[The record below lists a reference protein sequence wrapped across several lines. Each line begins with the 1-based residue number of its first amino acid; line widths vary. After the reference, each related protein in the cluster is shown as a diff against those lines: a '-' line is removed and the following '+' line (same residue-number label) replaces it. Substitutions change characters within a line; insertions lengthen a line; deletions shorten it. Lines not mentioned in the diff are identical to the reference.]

1 MLNLKE
7 KGLPDAIMV
16 NGKAFFLNTDYRV
29 WLNYPDRIKGM
40 GDDYSLYKNLF
51 KGDAPFP
58 EQAVITELDRFFY
71 EKKEV
76 PRSGGSNGEELIDF
90 DIDADY
96 IYASFMQAYGIDLID
111 SDMHWHKFSALLN
124 ALPGDTVMAQ
134 IMGFRGYSGSDKEI
148 NKNKARWALP
158 LKISD
163 EERAAMEEFNALF
176 G

>member
-16 NGKAFFLNTDYRV
+16 NGEVFFLNTSFRV
-29 WLNYPDRIKGM
+29 WMNYPDRIAGM
-40 GDDYSLYKNLF
+40 GEDFSLYEQLF
-51 KGDAPFP
+51 KGAAPFP
-58 EQAVITELDRFFY
+58 SQSIINELDRFFY

-76 PRSGGSNGEELIDF
+76 PRSSGSDGEELIDF

-96 IYASFMQAYGIDLID
+96 IYASFMQAYRIDLMD
-111 SDMHWHKFSALLN
+111 VELHWHKFSALLN
-124 ALPGDTVMAQ
+124 ALPGDTVMTQ
-134 IMGFRGYSGSDKEI
+134 IMGFRGYNGNDKEM

-163 EERAAMEEFNALF
+163 AERAAMEEFNALF

>member
-7 KGLPDAIMV
+7 KGLPDAIKV
-16 NGKAFFLNTDYRV
+16 NGKVFFLNTDYRV
-29 WLNYPDRIKGM
+29 WLTYPERINGM
-40 GDDYSLYKNLF
+40 GDDFSLYAELF
-51 KGDAPFP
+51 KGDSPLP
-58 EQAVITELDRFFY
+58 SREILKELDGFFY

-76 PRSGGSNGEELIDF
+76 PRGSGSGEELIDF

-96 IYASFMQAYGIDLID
+96 IYAAFMQAYGIDLID
-111 SDMHWHKFSALLN
+111 SDLHWHKFSALLN
-124 ALPGDTVMAQ
+124 ALPSDTIMAQ
-134 IMGFRGYSGSDKEI
+134 IMGFRGYNGKDKEM
-148 NKNKARWALP
+148 NKNKSRWALP